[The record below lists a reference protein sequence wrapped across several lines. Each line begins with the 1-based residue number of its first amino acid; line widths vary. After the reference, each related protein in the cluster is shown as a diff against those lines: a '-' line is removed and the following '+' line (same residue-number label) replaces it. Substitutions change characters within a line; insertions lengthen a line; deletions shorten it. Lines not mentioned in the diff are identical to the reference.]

1 VSGGSSGYGLNQ
13 VATSVE
19 EFINLLPLDRDY
31 GERSYD
37 DVVRGLR
44 DGSLKATTGHRLPQL
59 FDSKTNMKI
68 KGTGTPIME
77 GASPHQRIAA
87 EFRSLAVDDLEMV
100 YGKIVEGIK
109 KGNDPRWA
117 KLFLEFTIGRVEA
130 ARGSDGAADV
140 ISRLLDMI
148 DSRPQTRSIEYI
160 DG

>member
-1 VSGGSSGYGLNQ
+1 MNE
-13 VATSVE
+13 VATPVE
-19 EFINLLPLDRDY
+19 EFIQLLPLDRDY

-37 DVVRGLR
+37 DVVRQLR
-44 DGSLKATTGHRLPQL
+44 SGELRATPGHRVPQL
-59 FDSKTNMKI
+59 FDAKTNMKV

-77 GASPHQRIAA
+77 GASPHQRIAS

-130 ARGSDGAADV
+130 ARGAGGDAEV
-140 ISRLLDMI
+140 ISKLLDMI
-148 DSRPQTRSIEYI
+148 DSRPQYRTIEYI

>member
-1 VSGGSSGYGLNQ
+1 MDK
-13 VATSVE
+13 SVTTGAPTLE
-19 EFINLLPLDRDY
+19 ELVQLLPLDRDY

-44 DGSLKATTGHRLPQL
+44 DGSLKATPGHRLPQL
-59 FDSKTNMKI
+59 FDAKTNMKI

-130 ARGSDGAADV
+130 ARGAGGDAEV
-140 ISRLLDMI
+140 ISKLLDMI
-148 DSRPQTRSIEYI
+148 DSRPQHRTIEVI